1 MCTHWYS
8 SISLHERARN
18 VGVLSERNLPEV
30 MHMVHAKYQRNV
42 SYTHWNVMW
51 IVELEDTKENTSV
64 EGCFAVDLGVNVF
77 STTISD

>member
-1 MCTHWYS
+1 MCTQWYS
-8 SISLHERARN
+8 SISLHECARN
-18 VGVLSERNLPEV
+18 VGVLSERNLLEV

-51 IVELEDTKENTSV
+51 IVELEDTKEKR
-64 EGCFAVDLGVNVF
+64 EGCFVADLGVNVF